1 MPKGARGPGE
11 IRPGR
16 AASVLVPGGVIQE
29 AALSGSDSRLVPPVR
44 TATRFRIDLGKWW
57 ATLESNQAWVS
68 PAELQ
73 SAAAPCSTSPEAS
86 WLHLLKKPPV
96 GGSLITAVL
105 PLPEEVVGDPGIEP
119 GMGLPGGVTVRCRT
133 LQHVARRCVRG
144 YLPGHHGGVK
154 GSVGRKMQIPGN
166 SGKKFAATGLGGV
179 REVRRGR
186 GDALASCAGQRNTAR
201 GRLLW
206 PRTICL
212 RNGGL
217 RRPCAERFG
226 SASCRQE
233 TDNEKTVLGD

>member
-1 MPKGARGPGE
+1 M
-11 IRPGR
+11 
-16 AASVLVPGGVIQE
+16 LVPGGVMQE

-44 TATRFRIDLGKWW
+44 TATRFRIDVGKWW

-144 YLPGHHGGVK
+144 IYRGTTGASRVL
-154 GSVGRKMQIPGN
+154 SE
-166 SGKKFAATGLGGV
+166 GKCKFPEI
-179 REVRRGR
+179 REKSLQPQG
-186 GDALASCAGQRNTAR
+186 
-201 GRLLW
+201 
-206 PRTICL
+206 
-212 RNGGL
+212 
-217 RRPCAERFG
+217 
-226 SASCRQE
+226 
-233 TDNEKTVLGD
+233 